1 HKMREKKYHQVSPTH
16 QLTDNQFIMGDTFL
30 KKSLTKYHQV
40 SPTFLQVNNSSHHPD
55 VHTLYTGM

>member
-1 HKMREKKYHQVSPTH
+1 MLEKKYHQVSPTH

-40 SPTFLQVNNSSHHPD
+40 SPTFLVVIPYEYNNIIS
-55 VHTLYTGM
+55 YI